1 MPGSEDAVSTLD
13 PEMEDGFEGD
23 DFDGDAVEQ
32 APVVAQSST
41 PTPLPAPVNPPAPV
55 VAAPVPVAP
64 APVAPV
70 AEPVAAV
77 APVAAAAPVE
87 RTERVERSE
96 RPERGERGDRAPRH
110 STPAVSA
117 PELQALAIKATQDL
131 MAAMGFDAQVSAK
144 AEGTRVDVTLE
155 VGQDDELLTGYRG
168 ETRQALEHLLNRFV
182 NRGEGSRYHLQLE
195 INDFW
200 LRREEELATMAKELA
215 EKAVAENA
223 EVVTDFLNSQ
233 ERRIV
238 HVTLKE
244 DPRVKTYSLGH
255 DRTKRVSIVP
265 ASFPDPTGEEHAG

>member
-1 MPGSEDAVSTLD
+1 M
-13 PEMEDGFEGD
+13 GFE
-23 DFDGDAVEQ
+23 A
-32 APVVAQSST
+32 
-41 PTPLPAPVNPPAPV
+41 
-55 VAAPVPVAP
+55 
-64 APVAPV
+64 
-70 AEPVAAV
+70 
-77 APVAAAAPVE
+77 
-87 RTERVERSE
+87 
-96 RPERGERGDRAPRH
+96 
-110 STPAVSA
+110 
-117 PELQALAIKATQDL
+117 K
-131 MAAMGFDAQVSAK
+131 VSAK

-200 LRREEELATMAKELA
+200 LHREEELATMAKDLA

-223 EVVTDFLNSQ
+223 EIVTDFLNSQ